1 MSELTQGDVI
11 TNGIRMHYYRTGDGS
26 KPPIVLCHG
35 FSDNGLCWPRVVD
48 ALKADYDVIM
58 IDARG
63 HGLSEAPEG
72 DYGPQTQAADL
83 AGLIRALGL
92 GRPIVMGHSM
102 GGATTLHLCAEYPG
116 LVSRAILEDA
126 GAYQVRPATE
136 EEDAGRSNL
145 AVWVAEMQ
153 GKTREEIMAIGRAQS
168 PLWDELEFGPW
179 ADAKLQ
185 LRPQAMGVRAP
196 RPPWRETF
204 AKVQCPLLLIT
215 ADNDKGSSVT
225 PEAAAEAARINPL
238 VKVVHIPGAGH
249 NVRREQFEAFIAAVR
264 SFLAEE

>member
-1 MSELTQGDVI
+1 MSSWSQGDVI
-11 TNGIRMHYYRTGDGS
+11 TNGIRMHYYRTGGA

-35 FSDNGLCWPRVVD
+35 FSDNGLCWTRVAK
-48 ALKADYDVIM
+48 ALEADYDVIM

-72 DYGPQTQAADL
+72 DYGPQAQAADL

-92 GRPIVMGHSM
+92 DRPAVMGHSM
-102 GGATTLHLCAEYPG
+102 GGATTLHLCAEYPE

-126 GAYQVRPATE
+126 GAYQIRPAAEQDT
-136 EEDAGRSNL
+136 ARRSNL
-145 AVWVAEMQ
+145 AVWVSEMQ
-153 GKTREEIMAIGRAQS
+153 GKTREEIMAIGREQS
-168 PLWDELEFGPW
+168 PLWDEEEFGPW

-204 AKVQCPLLLIT
+204 AKVQCPLLLIR

-238 VKVVHIPGAGH
+238 VRVVHIPGAGH
-249 NVRREQFEAFIAAVR
+249 NVRREQFEPFIKAVR
-264 SFLAEE
+264 AFLAEA